1 MPLTLAAVALRGY
14 IDGLIAGEV
23 VGWALDD
30 ELPGQRLRV
39 PGSFDGRALGTMV
52 ADELRGDLMT
62 AGFIDGAHGFRIPF
76 DVRQMTP
83 GTHLVAVS
91 VVGGDG
97 SLPLADDWVVHGDGD
112 APIDGVLLRT
122 VDEPSSTVE
131 ESPAVEEG
139 VAELPEQ
146 SRPSGP
152 EIALV
157 GAGGWLFA
165 VPSVGLDARRGHAR
179 ISHAALDA
187 DVAAV
192 EAFYELAASVGAVAC
207 VAELPAKLQ
216 VYAEHL
222 PSGLTVDR
230 DGRWARRLAARLRD
244 SDRADVLDLY
254 DVLIDARIHGR
265 VFSRT
270 GRSLTWVGA
279 FHAYRAIARQL
290 AVRLPALTPPS
301 VADVELGPLEPVP
314 DTLAGGPLAV
324 WVDGD
329 VVRIDG
335 LARPIPADEEPI
347 LELGDTVASGKDVPA
362 GLVVHDGGGARI
374 ATLLGDH
381 FSRTAVDVA
390 GGVEES
396 VVRSARPDA
405 IVWVRGDR

>member
-1 MPLTLAAVALRGY
+1 MALRGY
-14 IDGLIAGEV
+14 IDGLIGGEV

-39 PGSFDGRALGTMV
+39 TGSLDGRALETVV

-76 DVRQMTP
+76 DVRHITP
-83 GTHLVAVS
+83 GSHLVDVS
-91 VVGGDG
+91 VVGRDE

-112 APIDGVLLRT
+112 APIAGVLLRT
-122 VDEPSSTVE
+122 ADEPTSTVE
-131 ESPAVEEG
+131 ESPASAVEEA

-152 EIALV
+152 EVALV
-157 GAGGWLFA
+157 GSGGWLFA
-165 VPSVGLDARRGHAR
+165 VPAVGLDALRGHAR
-179 ISHAALDA
+179 IAHAALDA

-207 VAELPAKLQ
+207 VAELPGKLQ

-254 DVLIDARIHGR
+254 DVLVDARIHGR

-290 AVRLPALTPPS
+290 AVRLPALAPPA

-314 DTLAGGPLAV
+314 DTLADGPLAV

-347 LELGDTVASGKDVPA
+347 LELGDTVASGKDLPA

-374 ATLLGDH
+374 TTLLGDH
-381 FSRTAVDVA
+381 FSRTAVVVA